1 MMKRYCMPVL
11 LVLSVLLNVG
21 VIAAV
26 VVRSADGLFT
36 EHNVQQGHTFL
47 ADYLQLDER
56 QLPLWRSNEHRFLT
70 ELNQSWSQITEHRE
84 RMIREIFSDT
94 PEMAVIEAQRQ
105 AIARLQAQQ
114 QHAVIEQML
123 KEREILSPAQR
134 RTLADLLINHYP
146 LGSLEQMLV
155 EEVNHD

>member
-1 MMKRYCMPVL
+1 MMKRYCMPVA

-26 VVRSADGLFT
+26 AVRSTDGLFSGR
-36 EHNVQQGHTFL
+36 NVQQGHTFL
-47 ADYLQLDER
+47 AEYLQLDEE

-70 ELNQSWSQITEHRE
+70 ELNQSWTQITEHRE
-84 RMIREIFSDT
+84 RMIREIFSDR
-94 PEMAVIEAQRQ
+94 PEMTVIEAQRQ
-105 AIARLQAQQ
+105 AIAKLQAQQ
-114 QHAVIEQML
+114 QHAVIGQML
-123 KEREILSPAQR
+123 KEREILTPEQR